1 MGRDKALLP
10 WHGATLLDHA
20 VARLRGVCDE
30 VRILSGPEAR
40 YEDRGLLVSTD
51 IVSDA
56 GPLGGIHAG
65 LTVLSGGPALFLAVD
80 LPLVSKDLLAA
91 LAALAAAG
99 EGFDAVV
106 PSHSGGY
113 EPLCAVYGPGS
124 LGPIRRRLEAGERKV
139 TCFWPE
145 VRVRVFEEREI
156 SRFGDPAT
164 LFRNVNAPP
173 DYAALTEP

>member
-10 WHGATLLDHA
+10 WRGTTLLDHA

-40 YEDRGLLVSTD
+40 YQDRGLLVSTD
-51 IVSDA
+51 IASDA

-65 LTVLSGGPALFLAVD
+65 LTVLSGGHALFLAVD
-80 LPLVSKDLLAA
+80 LPLVSEALLAA
-91 LAALAAAG
+91 LAAVA
-99 EGFDAVV
+99 EGYDAVV
-106 PSHSGGY
+106 PLHSGGY

-124 LGPIRRRLEAGERKV
+124 LEPIRRSLEAGERKV
-139 TCFWPE
+139 TSFWPGA
-145 VRVRVFEEREI
+145 RVRVFEEREI
-156 SRFGDPAT
+156 ARFGDPAT